1 MTLFDGTFARG
12 GAALAVSDDAWFR
25 ALLDVEA
32 ALARAA
38 ARVGLV
44 PATAADAVTAACAH
58 PERLDLATV
67 VARAADAGNPVPPLV
82 RVLQDAVGE
91 RDAVAVHVGATS
103 QDVLDTALLL
113 LARNAVAAVDADLAA
128 AAETAAGLARTH
140 RDDVVAGRTLMQQ
153 ALPTTFGLKAAGW
166 LAGLDGAR
174 LRLAEVVAALPVQYG
189 GAVGTLAASGGAGVA
204 LRAALAEELGLAGT
218 AVPWHTV
225 RLPMADLAGALGA
238 AAGVVA
244 TVAVDVVL
252 LAQTEVAEVAEV
264 GEGPGSQQRGGSSA
278 MPHKRNPVAAISARA
293 CARRAPGLVATLLS
307 AMEQEHERA
316 AGAWHSEWP
325 TLTELLTT
333 VGSAA
338 SWLAESLRGLRPD
351 PARMAATAAAA
362 AEGPLAGALAE
373 ALSPALG
380 KGAAHDA
387 AAAAVREAR
396 DSERPLA
403 EVVAARTDVDVRAV
417 LAAGAPDVGEA
428 GVQVDAAL
436 AEHASLTTGSGASQR
451 GTSEERTEPRSQAD
465 EDRLTKGSS

>member
-1 MTLFDGTFARG
+1 MTLLSGTFARG
-12 GAALAVSDDAWFR
+12 GAAAAVSDDAWFR
-25 ALLDVEA
+25 ALLGVEA

-38 ARVGLV
+38 ARTGLV
-44 PATAADAVTAACAH
+44 PTTAADAVTAACAH
-58 PERLDLATV
+58 PERLDLAGV

-82 RVLQDAVGE
+82 RALQDAVGE

-113 LARNAVAAVDADLAA
+113 MARDAIAAVDADLAA
-128 AAETAAGLARTH
+128 AAETAAGLARAH
-140 RDDVVAGRTLMQQ
+140 RDDVLAGRTLMQQ

-204 LRAALAEELGLAGT
+204 VRAALAEELGLVTT
-218 AVPWHTV
+218 AVPWSTV
-225 RLPMADLAGALGA
+225 RLPVADLAGALGA
-238 AAGVVA
+238 AAGVIA

-264 GEGPGSQQRGGSSA
+264 AEGRGGSSA

-325 TLTELLTT
+325 TLTELVTT

-373 ALSPALG
+373 ALAATLG
-380 KGAAHDA
+380 RGAAHDA

-396 DSERPLA
+396 DSGRPLA
-403 EVVAARTDVDVRAV
+403 EVVATRADVDTAAV
-417 LAAGAPDVGEA
+417 LVAGGPDVGEA
-428 GVQVDAAL
+428 GAQVDAAL
-436 AEHASLTTGSGASQR
+436 AEHAGLIEGDA
-451 GTSEERTEPRSQAD
+451 
-465 EDRLTKGSS
+465 

>member
-12 GAALAVSDDAWFR
+12 GAAAAVSDDAWFR
-25 ALLDVEA
+25 ALLEVEA
-32 ALARAA
+32 GLARAA
-38 ARVGLV
+38 ARTGLV
-44 PATAADAVTAACAH
+44 PTTAADAVTAACAH

-113 LARNAVAAVDADLAA
+113 LARNAVAALDAELAA
-128 AAETAAGLARTH
+128 AAETVAGLARTH
-140 RDDVVAGRTLMQQ
+140 RDDVLPGRTLMQQ

-174 LRLAEVVAALPVQYG
+174 LRLAEVVASLPVQYG
-189 GAVGTLAASGGAGVA
+189 GAVGTLAASGGAGVQV
-204 LRAALAEELGLAGT
+204 RAALAEELQLSTT
-218 AVPWHTV
+218 AVPWFTV
-225 RLPMADLAGALGA
+225 RLPVADLAGALGA

-264 GEGPGSQQRGGSSA
+264 AEGRGGSSA

-325 TLTELLTT
+325 ALTELLTT

-338 SWLAESLRGLRPD
+338 SWLAESLRGLQPD

-373 ALSPALG
+373 ALAPTLG

-396 DSERPLA
+396 DSGRPLA
-403 EVVAARTDVDVRAV
+403 EVVATRTDVDTDAV
-417 LAAGAPDVGEA
+417 LVAGAPDVGEA
-428 GVQVDAAL
+428 GAQVDAAL
-436 AEHASLTTGSGASQR
+436 AEHVRL
-451 GTSEERTEPRSQAD
+451 SEGDA
-465 EDRLTKGSS
+465 